1 MHTRPLIT
9 KGDEGI
15 LVGMKTRIDVSVLKI

>member
-1 MHTRPLIT
+1 MHTRSLIT

-15 LVGMKTRIDVSVLKI
+15 LVGMKTRIDVLILKI

>member
-1 MHTRPLIT
+1 MYIRLLII

-15 LVGMKTRIDVSVLKI
+15 LVGMKIRIDVSVFKL

>member
-1 MHTRPLIT
+1 MHRRSLIT

-15 LVGMKTRIDVSVLKI
+15 LVGMKTRIDVSVLKL

>member
-1 MHTRPLIT
+1 MRTRSLIT

-15 LVGMKTRIDVSVLKI
+15 LVGMKTRIDVSILKI

>member
-1 MHTRPLIT
+1 MYIRLLII

-15 LVGMKTRIDVSVLKI
+15 LVGMKVRIDVSVFKI

>member
-1 MHTRPLIT
+1 MYIRLLII

-15 LVGMKTRIDVSVLKI
+15 LVGMKIRIDVSVFKI